1 MLIIFEIII
10 YFKIIQ
16 DIHTGKPHFHEN
28 KLSSAYAV
36 SNVRLPESIIF
47 EKNSQV

>member
-1 MLIIFEIII
+1 MMIIFEIII

-16 DIHTGKPHFHEN
+16 DNHTGKATLSCKN
-28 KLSSAYAV
+28 LSSAYAV